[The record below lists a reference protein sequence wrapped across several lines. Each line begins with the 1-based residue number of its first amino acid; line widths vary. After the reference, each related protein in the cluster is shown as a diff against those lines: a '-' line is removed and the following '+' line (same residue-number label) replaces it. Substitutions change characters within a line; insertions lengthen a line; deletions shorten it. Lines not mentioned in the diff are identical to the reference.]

1 MELLRDRASIIIDSK
16 IQFEKDLNSA
26 IEKYPANEK
35 LRLVWDVFNRIFS
48 AQYTTTKD
56 SSTKDQTTK
65 DSTSSFNEERREE
78 TELTPDKKE
87 VCNPNGEVDLDQ
99 SLLNQLDIIDFLYV
113 EQGIEPPN
121 VTLSDRDKR
130 DLDFIPSFAL
140 GLDTDIINQV
150 CQDINTEHEQSV
162 QNEDYVTP
170 KQLLREKSTRLIKMG
185 PYAKS
190 PYINRII
197 DINGKYTSE
206 DITMW
211 RFLTMAD
218 RDGL

>member
-1 MELLRDRASIIIDSK
+1 M
-16 IQFEKDLNSA
+16 
-26 IEKYPANEK
+26 
-35 LRLVWDVFNRIFS
+35 
-48 AQYTTTKD
+48 
-56 SSTKDQTTK
+56 
-65 DSTSSFNEERREE
+65 
-78 TELTPDKKE
+78 TPDKKE

-211 RFLTMAD
+211 RFLTMPD